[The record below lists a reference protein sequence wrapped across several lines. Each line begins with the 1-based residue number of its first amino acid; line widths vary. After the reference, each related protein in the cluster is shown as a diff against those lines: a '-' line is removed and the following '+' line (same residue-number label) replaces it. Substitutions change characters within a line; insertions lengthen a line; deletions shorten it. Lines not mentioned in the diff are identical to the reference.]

1 MNLDISWIKAAQQ
14 ALLDSGIVKEG
25 SYPKAYKGYISSLAA
40 SIVQSGLIPAL
51 SIYEGDNEEGSS
63 SAENNRAFLIYA
75 IVLTLFSKNKLHSND
90 HLLSDYVIGRK
101 DTSSLLRDI
110 NQALIALKLAIRI
123 YKPSNE
129 KLGEKVMV
137 NRLENQVEIN
147 RISPSSYDYLPK
159 EQHTANLGW
168 LYFRD
173 LYRSFKCYRYEN
185 EKGVDITSEH
195 QQKLFEQKIGT
206 IFNARLNQFL
216 PHNQRVLEEFRSLGN
231 IEQFVLK
238 TTYPGLL
245 TGIGLSHGV
254 KNEADIKVGF
264 QFDYTTG
271 LPYILGSS
279 VKGVLRS
286 VFPDPNKPKDD
297 SYNKQ
302 RISYIKSLLQKL
314 APNQS
319 LDEKE
324 NEILNLSKQL
334 FDEVDA
340 SSPRDIFMD
349 ALLGSDETSDMKFLG
364 NDYITPHNDKPFT
377 DPVPIQFMKVLP
389 GICFTFTFKLDAPC
403 GLLDKDKRVKLYKKI
418 LLDVGVGAKT
428 NVGYGH
434 LVSVIKE
441 IQSLNPV

>member
-1 MNLDISWIKAAQQ
+1 MNLDISWIEAAQQ

-51 SIYEGDNEEGSS
+51 SIYEADNEEGGS

-75 IVLTLFSKNKLHSND
+75 IVLMLFSKNKLHSND

-123 YKPSNE
+123 YKPSSA
-129 KLGEKVMV
+129 KLGEKVKV
-137 NRLENQVEIN
+137 NRLETQAKIEHV
-147 RISPSSYDYLPK
+147 SLSSYDYSSK

-168 LYFRD
+168 LYYKD
-173 LYRSFKCYRYEN
+173 LYRSFKCYQYKNEN
-185 EKGVDITSEH
+185 GEDITSKH
-195 QQKLFEQKIGT
+195 QQKLFEQKVGT

-216 PHNQRVLEEFRSLGN
+216 SHNQRVLRELRSLDN
-231 IEQFVLK
+231 IGQFVLK

-271 LPYILGSS
+271 LPYIPGSS

-286 VFPDPNKPKDD
+286 VFPDPKRPKDD
-297 SYNKQ
+297 FYNKQ
-302 RISYIKSLLQKL
+302 RISYIQSLLREL
-314 APNQS
+314 VPNQR
-319 LDEKE
+319 LDEKVD
-324 NEILNLSKQL
+324 EILNLSKLL
-334 FDEVDA
+334 FDEVDT
-340 SSPRDIFMD
+340 SFPRDIFMD
-349 ALLGSDETSDMKFLG
+349 ALLGGSETSDGKFLG
-364 NDYITPHNDKPFT
+364 NDYITPHNDNPFA

-403 GLLDKDKRVKLYKKI
+403 SLLDKDKRVELYKKI
-418 LLDVGVGAKT
+418 LLHVGIGAKT

-434 LVSVIKE
+434 LVVSE
-441 IQSLNPV
+441 

>member
-25 SYPKAYKGYISSLAA
+25 SYPKAFKGYISSLAA

-51 SIYEGDNEEGSS
+51 SIFEGDDEEGSS

-75 IVLTLFSKNKLHSND
+75 IVLTLFSKNKLPSKN

-101 DTSSLLRDI
+101 DASSLLRDI
-110 NQALIALKLAIRI
+110 NKALIALKLAIRI
-123 YKPSNE
+123 YKPYKR
-129 KLGEKVMV
+129 KLRGKVGV
-137 NRLENQVEIN
+137 NRLENQTGIDSVSIN
-147 RISPSSYDYLPK
+147 FYNYSSVVNPK
-159 EQHTANLGW
+159 ANIGW
-168 LYFRD
+168 LYYKD
-173 LYRSFKCYRYEN
+173 LYRSYKCCRYINGRGE
-185 EKGVDITSEH
+185 DITTEH
-195 QQKLFEQKIGT
+195 QRKLFEQKIGT
-206 IFNARLNQFL
+206 IFNSRLNQFL
-216 PHNQRVLEEFRSLGN
+216 PHNQRVLKELSSLGN

-245 TGIGLSHGV
+245 SGIGLSHGV

-271 LPYILGSS
+271 LPYIPGSS

-286 VFPDPNKPKDD
+286 VFPDPNKQKDG

-302 RISYIKSLLQKL
+302 RISYIKSLLQEL

-349 ALLGSDETSDMKFLG
+349 ALLCSCKDSDMKFLG
-364 NDYITPHNDKPFT
+364 NDYITPHNNNLLA
-377 DPVPIQFMKVLP
+377 DPIPIQFMKVLP
-389 GICFTFTFKLDAPC
+389 GICFTFTFKLDAKC
-403 GLLDKDKRVKLYKKI
+403 GLLDKDKRVELYKKI
-418 LLDVGVGAKT
+418 LLDVGIGAKT

-434 LVSVIKE
+434 LV
-441 IQSLNPV
+441 PV